1 VNVVRVAIPVKSMAR
16 QLLGNGWKF
25 TGVEGEGNME
35 GHSTT
40 SIKDRVHPVTC
51 HEGAEGE

>member
-1 VNVVRVAIPVKSMAR
+1 MAR